1 MKHIYTTAGALA
13 FDDFGLALPHEHIFT
28 ETGEAPAWAYRDA
41 DAYDVLRVMKPHLLK
56 AKERGV
62 TLICEATPEGVGRR
76 ADIVTKVAR
85 ECGMPA
91 ALATGFYREPWIRS
105 QTYDAGIDDLAAH
118 ITGELD
124 GPIEGTDVRAGFI
137 KLGTSDDGMTGCE
150 EKLLR
155 AACRAV
161 KNTGAAICS
170 HTVNGQ
176 VAQKALDILA
186 EEGIE
191 PSRFVWFH
199 ASAEQDYRMIRHV
212 GGRGAYLSI
221 DYHPDTTLALVQRLL
236 DEGFAHK
243 ILMSMDSGW
252 YNPRFADGGP
262 VRGYTSMLDDLFPNL
277 PSIGLDGQ
285 MLKTITHDNVFEAY
299 AR

>member
-13 FDDFGLALPHEHIFT
+13 FSDFSLALPHEHIFT

-41 DAYDVLRVMKPHLLK
+41 DFGDVKRIMKPHLLK

-62 TLICEATPEGVGRR
+62 NLICEATPEGVGRR
-76 ADIVTKVAR
+76 ADIVTMAAR
-85 ECGMPA
+85 ESGMPVA
-91 ALATGFYREPWIRS
+91 IATGFYREPWITE
-105 QTYDAGIDDLAAH
+105 QTYDAGTDELAAH
-118 ITGELD
+118 MIYELN

-137 KLGTSDDGMTGCE
+137 KLGTSDDCLTVCE

-155 AACRAV
+155 AACRAAN
-161 KNTGAAICS
+161 KTGAAICS

-176 VAQKALDILA
+176 VADRALNILS

-199 ASAEQDYRMIRHV
+199 ASSERDCQMIKHV
-212 GGRGAYLSI
+212 GGRGAYLCI
-221 DYHPDTTLALVQRLL
+221 DYRPDTTLNLVQRLL
-236 DEGFAHK
+236 GDGFAHQ
-243 ILMSMDSGW
+243 ILLSMDSGW
-252 YNPRFADGGP
+252 YNPRFTDGGS
-262 VRGYTSMLDDLFPNL
+262 VHGYTSMLDDLFPKL
-277 PSIGLDGQ
+277 KAAGIDEQ
-285 MLKTITHDNVFEAY
+285 MIRTITHDNVFEAY

>member
-13 FDDFGLALPHEHIFT
+13 FDDFSLALPHEHIFT
-28 ETGEAPAWAYRDA
+28 ETGEAPAWAYCDA
-41 DAYDVLRVMKPHLLK
+41 GFGDVLRVMKPHLLK

-76 ADIVTKVAR
+76 ADIVTMVAR
-85 ECGMPA
+85 ECGMPVA
-91 ALATGFYREPWIRS
+91 IATGFYREPWITE
-105 QTYDAGIDDLAAH
+105 QTYDAGID
-118 ITGELD
+118 ELVMHLTYELN
-124 GPIEGTDVRAGFI
+124 GAIEGTDVRAGFI
-137 KLGTSDDGMTGCE
+137 KLGTSDDGMTSCE

-161 KNTGAAICS
+161 RKTGAAICS

-176 VAQKALDILA
+176 VADRALNILD

-191 PSRFVWFH
+191 HSRFVWFH
-199 ASAEQDYRMIRHV
+199 ASSERDYQLIKRI

-221 DYHPDTTLALVQRLL
+221 DYRPEATLTLVKRLV
-236 DEGFAHK
+236 DDGFSHQ
-243 ILMSMDSGW
+243 ILISMDSGW
-252 YNPRFADGGP
+252 YNPRFAGGGN
-262 VRGYTSMLDDLFPNL
+262 VHGYTSMLDELL
-277 PSIGLDGQ
+277 PKLPEIGLDEQ
-285 MLKTITHDNVFEAY
+285 VRKTITHDNVFDAY

>member
-1 MKHIYTTAGALA
+1 MKHIHTTAGALA

-41 DAYDVLRVMKPHLLK
+41 DTGDVLQAMRAHLLNAREK
-56 AKERGV
+56 GV

-76 ADIVTKVAR
+76 ADIVTTVAR
-85 ECGMPA
+85 ECGMPVTI
-91 ALATGFYREPWIRS
+91 ATGYYREPWITK
-105 QTYDAGIDDLAAH
+105 QTYDAGADELAGHMIRELNGHID
-118 ITGELD
+118 
-124 GPIEGTDVRAGFI
+124 GTDVRAGFI
-137 KLGTSDDGMTGCE
+137 KLGTSDDAMTCCE

-161 KNTGAAICS
+161 HAAGAAICS

-176 VAQKALDILA
+176 VADRALNILE
-186 EEGIE
+186 EEGIQ

-199 ASAEQDYRMIRHV
+199 ASSERDYQTIWRA
-212 GGRGAYLSI
+212 GTRGAYLCI
-221 DYHPDTTLALVQRLL
+221 DYRPDTTLALVKRLIG
-236 DEGFAHK
+236 DGFIRQ

-252 YNPRFADGGP
+252 YNPRFAGGGTIH
-262 VRGYTSMLDDLFPNL
+262 GYTSMLDELFPPL
-277 PSIGLDGQ
+277 QASGIDEQ
-285 MLKTITHDNVFEAY
+285 MIRTITHDNVFEAY